1 MRILVTGANGFLGS
15 FITKKLCDDGF
26 EVVAMDL
33 SNNNIDDRA
42 TYIKASYLDERTDWY
57 EFLKR
62 PDVCLHAAWRD
73 GFKHNSQLHIL
84 ELSSHYNFLCKLI
97 DSGIKQ
103 ICVMGSMH
111 EIGYHEGV
119 VDENTP
125 CNPLSLY
132 GIAKNSLRQAL
143 EVYTKDKKVIFQWIR
158 GFYIYSDSML
168 SHSIFSKILIA
179 DTEGKAFFPFT
190 SGKNKFDFISIDEI
204 TKQICAVITQNDE
217 NGIINCCSGVPV
229 SLAEEI
235 EDFIKINRLK
245 IKLDY
250 GKFPDRAYD
259 SPCIYGDNTKINK
272 ILRKKDNL

>member
-33 SNNNIDDRA
+33 NNNNIDDRA

-57 EFLKR
+57 EILKR

-84 ELSSHYNFLCKLI
+84 ELSSHYNFLCNLI

-158 GFYIYSDSML
+158 GFYIYSNSML

-179 DTEGKAFFPFT
+179 DSEGKAFFPFT
-190 SGKNKFDFISIDEI
+190 SGKNKFDFISLDDI

-217 NGIINCCSGVPV
+217 KGIINCCSGVPV

-235 EDFIKINRLK
+235 ENFIKINRLK